1 MCACPAPKLVTFCP
15 GYVQISIFGFL
26 DSYVIKSCYAIAS
39 NLVVLFLIFVI
50 MVTIPSRALPG
61 RQQIDSTSFT
71 VLQPMQ
77 PMF

>member
-1 MCACPAPKLVTFCP
+1 
-15 GYVQISIFGFL
+15 VQISIFGFL

-61 RQQIDSTSFT
+61 RQQFDGTTFT
-71 VLQPMQ
+71 VLQPCS
-77 PMF
+77 PCFDFCK

>member
-1 MCACPAPKLVTFCP
+1 
-15 GYVQISIFGFL
+15 VQISIFGFL
-26 DSYVIKSCYAIAS
+26 DSYVIKSCYVIAS

-71 VLQPMQ
+71 VL
-77 PMF
+77 

>member
-1 MCACPAPKLVTFCP
+1 MQL
-15 GYVQISIFGFL
+15 SIFTLL
-26 DSYVIKSCYAIAS
+26 DSFVFKNLYATAI